1 MNVIFLDGGGLKE
14 FSRFK
19 PVFIKSNFT
28 HVYLVVA
35 FDADADAYHL
45 SVFSEKSVPL
55 FGPSLPNPAV
65 FRSREAFR
73 RFLLVKMINGEKAT

>member
-1 MNVIFLDGGGLKE
+1 MSK
-14 FSRFK
+14 FK

-28 HVYLVVA
+28 HVYAVVA
-35 FDADADAYHL
+35 YMADTDSFHL

-65 FRSREAFR
+65 FANHEEFR